1 MGNMRVIENARRT
14 LARFE
19 WDLLGFGLCRAWISI
34 VFALPVPALLSMGY
48 GFSPW
53 YFLPGA
59 LACAALGIVSGRAL
73 PERVRTAAL
82 LASAA
87 LTIFGVAG
95 ITSGIGTESEL
106 PVVLS
111 LACTGIGAALLQA
124 LWGDKM
130 AVLPSRDINLY
141 TVASMLFAALVSILA
156 WSATSLEAAL
166 LVFAALPAGSF
177 ILLFRG
183 FDSGRWSILSKTDA
197 TEEREDRPLHLGR
210 LCISIFVFVFVF
222 NFAYTTLPASPFEDM
237 ASRPIRSV
245 ANVSVTIAL
254 LIMLLAKGNINQM
267 SLYRL
272 SFPVL
277 LGALLLML
285 VIPSEH
291 AAVASVLA
299 AAGYKL
305 FDVLFWCV
313 LVGLAHEN
321 RAISWRVLGFG
332 MAANFLGMGLGVGLR
347 ERAWAATASG
357 ALDPTLLVCGLM
369 FSLVVII
376 MLILPESVVS
386 QIMSRSSKKQR
397 QEEPSLAQCCSTA
410 SEMHGLTARERE
422 VLVFL
427 AQGRTQG
434 VIARKLGIS
443 EGTAHT
449 HIIHV
454 YQKLEVH
461 SQQELIDLVEG
472 IAE

>member
-1 MGNMRVIENARRT
+1 MRAVKNARRT
-14 LARFE
+14 RTSFE

-34 VFALPVPALLSMGY
+34 VFALPVPALLTMGY
-48 GFSPW
+48 DFSPW

-59 LACAALGIVSGRAL
+59 LACAVIGIVSGRTV
-73 PERVRTAAL
+73 PERARTTIL
-82 LASAA
+82 LISAA
-87 LTIFGVAG
+87 LTIIGIAGTTSSIGV
-95 ITSGIGTESEL
+95 ESEA
-106 PVVLS
+106 PITIS
-111 LACTGIGAALLQA
+111 LACTGIGAAMLQT

-141 TVASMLFAALVSILA
+141 TVASMLLAALVSILA

-183 FDSGRWSILSKTDA
+183 FDSGRWNIPSKTDA
-197 TEEREDRPLHLGR
+197 MEEHDDRPLHLGR

-237 ASRPIRSV
+237 AARPIRSV

-254 LIMLLAKGNINQM
+254 LAMILAKGNINQM

-285 VIPSEH
+285 VIPGEH
-291 AAVASVLA
+291 AVLASVLA

-332 MAANFLGMGLGVGLR
+332 MTANFLGMGLGIGLR

-369 FSLVVII
+369 FALVVII

-386 QIMSRSSKKQR
+386 QIMARSSKKQR
-397 QEEPSLAQCCSTA
+397 QEEPSLAQRCSTA
-410 SEMHGLTARERE
+410 SEIHGLTARERE

-434 VIARKLGIS
+434 VIARKLSIS

-454 YQKLEVH
+454 YQKLGVH